1 MAEQSGQ
8 QQGRGGRQRNAAQA
22 QQSDRGKYLR
32 HFDANVD
39 EAINRKCTKR
49 WEWQEAKVTEAA
61 KLEEMGVTQK
71 VKYGRNRLQE
81 ELAELAREGFGK
93 YRVVLVGD
101 ERSHEACSVLVGRV
115 FSIDGAGWSNPAA
128 ATSRLP
134 LPDGAAV
141 DDLGAR
147 ARSGKP

>member
-1 MAEQSGQ
+1 MTERQQAILAAIIEQYAEI
-8 QQGRGGRQRNAAQA
+8 AAPVG
-22 QQSDRGKYLR
+22 SVTL
-32 HFDANVD
+32 
-39 EAINRKCTKR
+39 
-49 WEWQEAKVTEAA
+49 AKLFGVSSATIRSEMA

-115 FSIDGAGWSNPAA
+115 FSIDGAGW
-128 ATSRLP
+128 
-134 LPDGAAV
+134 
-141 DDLGAR
+141 
-147 ARSGKP
+147 

>member
-8 QQGRGGRQRNAAQA
+8 QQDGGGRQQDAAQA
-22 QQSDRGKYLR
+22 QQADRGKHLR
-32 HFDANVD
+32 HSDANVD
-39 EAINRKCTKR
+39 EAINRKRAKR

-61 KLEEMGVTQK
+61 KIEEMGVTQK

-101 ERSHEACSVLVGRV
+101 ERSHEACSALVGRV
-115 FSIDGAGWSNPAA
+115 FSIDGAGW
-128 ATSRLP
+128 
-134 LPDGAAV
+134 
-141 DDLGAR
+141 
-147 ARSGKP
+147 

>member
-8 QQGRGGRQRNAAQA
+8 QQDRGGRQQDTAQA
-22 QQSDRGKYLR
+22 QQADRGKHLR
-32 HFDANVD
+32 HSDANVD
-39 EAINRKCTKR
+39 EAINRKRAKR
-49 WEWQEAKVTEAA
+49 WKWQEAKVTEAA

-101 ERSHEACSVLVGRV
+101 ERSHEACSALVGRV
-115 FSIDGAGWSNPAA
+115 FSIDGAGW
-128 ATSRLP
+128 
-134 LPDGAAV
+134 
-141 DDLGAR
+141 
-147 ARSGKP
+147 

>member
-8 QQGRGGRQRNAAQA
+8 QQDRGGRQQDAAQA
-22 QQSDRGKYLR
+22 QQADRGKHLR
-32 HFDANVD
+32 HSDANVD
-39 EAINRKCTKR
+39 EAINRKRAKR
-49 WEWQEAKVTEAA
+49 WKWQEAKVTEAA

-101 ERSHEACSVLVGRV
+101 ERSHEACSALVGRV
-115 FSIDGAGWSNPAA
+115 FSIDGAGW
-128 ATSRLP
+128 
-134 LPDGAAV
+134 
-141 DDLGAR
+141 
-147 ARSGKP
+147 

>member
-22 QQSDRGKYLR
+22 QQSDRGKHLR

-61 KLEEMGVTQK
+61 KLEEMGAIQK
-71 VKYGRNRLQE
+71 VKYGRDRLQE

-93 YRVVLVGD
+93 YRVVLVGN
-101 ERSHEACSVLVGRV
+101 ERSREACSALVGWV
-115 FSIDGAGWSNPAA
+115 FSIDGAGWGNPAA

-147 ARSGKP
+147 ARPGKP

>member
-22 QQSDRGKYLR
+22 QQADRGKHLR
-32 HFDANVD
+32 HSDANVD
-39 EAINRKCTKR
+39 EAINRKRAKR

-71 VKYGRNRLQE
+71 VKYGRDRLQE

-101 ERSHEACSVLVGRV
+101 ERSRKACSALVVWV
-115 FSIDGAGWSNPAA
+115 FSIDGAGWGNPAA

-147 ARSGKP
+147 ARPGKP

>member
-61 KLEEMGVTQK
+61 KLEEMGATQK
-71 VKYGRNRLQE
+71 VKYRCERLQE

-93 YRVVLVGD
+93 YRVEPVGD
-101 ERSHEACSVLVGRV
+101 ERSREACSALVGWV
-115 FSIDGAGWSNPAA
+115 FSIDGAGWGNPAA

-147 ARSGKP
+147 ARPGKP

>member
-8 QQGRGGRQRNAAQA
+8 QQDRGGRQQDAAQA
-22 QQSDRGKYLR
+22 QQADRGKHLR
-32 HFDANVD
+32 HSDANVD
-39 EAINRKCTKR
+39 EAINRKRAKR
-49 WEWQEAKVTEAA
+49 WKWQEAKVTEAA

-101 ERSHEACSVLVGRV
+101 ERSREACSALVGRV
-115 FSIDGAGWSNPAA
+115 FSIDGAGWGNPAA

>member
-8 QQGRGGRQRNAAQA
+8 QQDRGGRQQDAAQA
-22 QQSDRGKYLR
+22 QQADRGKHLR
-32 HFDANVD
+32 HSDANVD
-39 EAINRKCTKR
+39 EAINRKRAKR

-61 KLEEMGVTQK
+61 KIEEMGVTQK

-101 ERSHEACSVLVGRV
+101 ERSHEACSALVGRV
-115 FSIDGAGWSNPAA
+115 FSIDGAGW
-128 ATSRLP
+128 
-134 LPDGAAV
+134 
-141 DDLGAR
+141 
-147 ARSGKP
+147 

>member
-8 QQGRGGRQRNAAQA
+8 QQDRGGRQQDAAQA
-22 QQSDRGKYLR
+22 QQADRGKHLR
-32 HFDANVD
+32 HSDANVD
-39 EAINRKCTKR
+39 EAINRKRTKR

-61 KLEEMGVTQK
+61 KIEEMSVTQK

-115 FSIDGAGWSNPAA
+115 FSIDGAGW
-128 ATSRLP
+128 
-134 LPDGAAV
+134 
-141 DDLGAR
+141 
-147 ARSGKP
+147 

>member
-8 QQGRGGRQRNAAQA
+8 QQDGVDGSGDAAQA
-22 QQSDRGKYLR
+22 QQADRGKHLR
-32 HFDANVD
+32 HSDANVD
-39 EAINRKCTKR
+39 EAINRKRAKR
-49 WEWQEAKVTEAA
+49 WKWQEAKVTEAA

-71 VKYGRNRLQE
+71 VKYGRDRLQE

-93 YRVVLVGD
+93 YSVVLVGD
-101 ERSHEACSVLVGRV
+101 ERSHEACSALVGRV

-147 ARSGKP
+147 ARPGKP

>member
-22 QQSDRGKYLR
+22 QQSDRGKHLR

-61 KLEEMGVTQK
+61 KLEEMGAIQK
-71 VKYGRNRLQE
+71 VKYGRERLQK

-93 YRVVLVGD
+93 YRVEPVGD
-101 ERSHEACSVLVGRV
+101 ERSREACSVLVGRV

-147 ARSGKP
+147 ARPGKP

>member
-8 QQGRGGRQRNAAQA
+8 QQDRGGRQRNAAQA
-22 QQSDRGKYLR
+22 QQSDRGKHLR

-49 WEWQEAKVTEAA
+49 WKWQEAKVTEAA

-71 VKYGRNRLQE
+71 VKYGRDRLQE

-93 YRVVLVGD
+93 HRVVLVGD
-101 ERSHEACSVLVGRV
+101 ERSRKACSALVVWV
-115 FSIDGAGWSNPAA
+115 FSIDGAGWGNPAA

-134 LPDGAAV
+134 LPDSAAV

-147 ARSGKP
+147 ARPGKP

>member
-8 QQGRGGRQRNAAQA
+8 QQGRGGRQQDAAQA
-22 QQSDRGKYLR
+22 QQADRGKHLR
-32 HFDANVD
+32 HSDANVD
-39 EAINRKCTKR
+39 EAINRKRAKR
-49 WEWQEAKVTEAA
+49 WKWQEAKVTEAA

-101 ERSHEACSVLVGRV
+101 ERSREACSVLVGWV
-115 FSIDGAGWSNPAA
+115 FSIDGAGWGNPAA

-147 ARSGKP
+147 ARPGKP

>member
-22 QQSDRGKYLR
+22 QQSDRGKHLR

-61 KLEEMGVTQK
+61 KLEEMGAIQK
-71 VKYGRNRLQE
+71 VKYGRDRLQE

-101 ERSHEACSVLVGRV
+101 ERSREACSALVGWV
-115 FSIDGAGWSNPAA
+115 FSIDGAGWGNPAA

-141 DDLGAR
+141 DDLGTR
-147 ARSGKP
+147 TRPGKP

>member
-8 QQGRGGRQRNAAQA
+8 QQDRGGRQQDAAQA
-22 QQSDRGKYLR
+22 QQADRGKHLR
-32 HFDANVD
+32 HSDANVD

-134 LPDGAAV
+134 PPDGAAV

>member
-8 QQGRGGRQRNAAQA
+8 QQDRGGRQQDTAQA
-22 QQSDRGKYLR
+22 QQADRGKHLR
-32 HFDANVD
+32 HSDANVD
-39 EAINRKCTKR
+39 EAINRKRAKR

-61 KLEEMGVTQK
+61 KIEEMGVTQK

-101 ERSHEACSVLVGRV
+101 ERSHEACSALVGRV
-115 FSIDGAGWSNPAA
+115 FSIDGAGW
-128 ATSRLP
+128 
-134 LPDGAAV
+134 
-141 DDLGAR
+141 
-147 ARSGKP
+147 

>member
-8 QQGRGGRQRNAAQA
+8 QQDGGGRQQDAAQA
-22 QQSDRGKYLR
+22 QQADRGKHLR
-32 HFDANVD
+32 HSDANVD
-39 EAINRKCTKR
+39 EVINRKRTKR
-49 WEWQEAKVTEAA
+49 REWQEAKVTEAA

-93 YRVVLVGD
+93 YRVEPVGD

-115 FSIDGAGWSNPAA
+115 FSIDGAGW
-128 ATSRLP
+128 
-134 LPDGAAV
+134 
-141 DDLGAR
+141 
-147 ARSGKP
+147 

>member
-1 MAEQSGQ
+1 MDGS
-8 QQGRGGRQRNAAQA
+8 RTLRRHSN
-22 QQSDRGKYLR
+22 RGKHLR
-32 HFDANVD
+32 HSDANVD
-39 EAINRKCTKR
+39 EAINRKRAKR
-49 WEWQEAKVTEAA
+49 WKWQEAKVTEAA

-71 VKYGRNRLQE
+71 VKYRCDRLQE

-93 YRVVLVGD
+93 YRVEPVGD
-101 ERSHEACSVLVGRV
+101 ERSREACSVLVGWV
-115 FSIDGAGWSNPAA
+115 FSIDGAGWGNPAA

-147 ARSGKP
+147 ARPGKP

>member
-8 QQGRGGRQRNAAQA
+8 QQDRGGRQQDAAQA
-22 QQSDRGKYLR
+22 QQADRGKHLR
-32 HFDANVD
+32 HSDANVD
-39 EAINRKCTKR
+39 EAINRKRAKR

-71 VKYGRNRLQE
+71 VKYGRDRLQE

-101 ERSHEACSVLVGRV
+101 ERSHEACSALVGRV
-115 FSIDGAGWSNPAA
+115 FSIDGAGW
-128 ATSRLP
+128 
-134 LPDGAAV
+134 
-141 DDLGAR
+141 
-147 ARSGKP
+147 